1 MLRHRLSLG
10 TVAWIVIGTIV
21 AAQDGFFDRFNSVD
35 GVGSAILAV
44 LLWPLVLLNVH
55 IGI

>member
-1 MLRHRLSLG
+1 MRRRSVSLP
-10 TVAWIVIGTIV
+10 AVIWLVVGVFV
-21 AAQDGFFDRFNSVD
+21 AATNHFFEHLDSIDR
-35 GVGSAILAV
+35 VGSAILAV